1 MIATPRTRYLA
12 DVEDLTSCFEELAE
26 AFNPVPGEIDTMIV
40 PVSVMRRL
48 MQFCESSLSRLQKVA
63 EYLPDEAL
71 AEILAASLDSERR
84 GAPTPTSS
92 EDVVQWT
99 D

>member
-1 MIATPRTRYLA
+1 MIVTPRTRYLTE
-12 DVEDLTSCFEELAE
+12 VEGLTSRFEELAG
-26 AFNPVPGEIDTMIV
+26 AFKPVPGEIDTMIV

-48 MQFCESSLSRLQKVA
+48 MQFCESNLSRLQKVA
-63 EYLPDEAL
+63 EFLPDEDL
-71 AEILAASLDSERR
+71 AEILAASADGEPR
-84 GAPTPTSS
+84 GAPTPIPA